1 MPETQTAKRT
11 RKMSDEQ
18 RFQLRCAIIAGATDC
33 PLTPDEAEV
42 FMGRSGSFLR
52 ASDFPRA
59 DVGGTLY
66 LKSELVKVVRA
77 KLSHRILTG

>member
-1 MPETQTAKRT
+1 MSAERKEAKRLSAE
-11 RKMSDEQ
+11 R
-18 RFQLRCAIIAGATDC
+18 RFALRCAIIAGATDC
-33 PLTPDEAEV
+33 PLTPEEAEV

-77 KLSHRILTG
+77 KLSHRILESA